1 MIDLT
6 EALNVNVCLPDMLK
20 TTTTIIT
27 IIIITQNALKFK
39 RNMDKIERLQELILI
54 FHLLCAIMSVKILL
68 MAYLIAESE
77 ENYGHKL

>member
-1 MIDLT
+1 MSI
-6 EALNVNVCLPDMLK
+6 CLPDLLK

-39 RNMDKIERLQELILI
+39 RNMEIIERSQELILI
-54 FHLLCAIMSVKILL
+54 FHLLYAIMSVKILL

>member
-1 MIDLT
+1 MSI
-6 EALNVNVCLPDMLK
+6 CLPDLLK

-27 IIIITQNALKFK
+27 IIIITQNVLKFK
-39 RNMDKIERLQELILI
+39 RNMDKIERLQEIILI

-77 ENYGHKL
+77 EKLWP

>member
-1 MIDLT
+1 M
-6 EALNVNVCLPDMLK
+6 NVCLPDLLK

-39 RNMDKIERLQELILI
+39 QNMDKIERLQELILI
-54 FHLLCAIMSVKILL
+54 FHLLCSIMSVKILL

-77 ENYGHKL
+77 ENYGHQL

>member
-1 MIDLT
+1 MPDL
-6 EALNVNVCLPDMLK
+6 LK

-54 FHLLCAIMSVKILL
+54 FHLFCVIMSVKILL

-77 ENYGHKL
+77 ENYVHKL

>member
-1 MIDLT
+1 MSI
-6 EALNVNVCLPDMLK
+6 CLPDPVK

-39 RNMDKIERLQELILI
+39 RNMEIIERSQELILI

-77 ENYGHKL
+77 ENYGHQL

>member
-1 MIDLT
+1 MSIS
-6 EALNVNVCLPDMLK
+6 LPDLLK

-54 FHLLCAIMSVKILL
+54 VHLVCAIMSVKILL
-68 MAYLIAESE
+68 MAYSIAESE
-77 ENYGHKL
+77 ENYGHQL

>member
-1 MIDLT
+1 MSI
-6 EALNVNVCLPDMLK
+6 CLPDPVK

-39 RNMDKIERLQELILI
+39 RNMEIIERSQELILI

>member
-1 MIDLT
+1 MSIR
-6 EALNVNVCLPDMLK
+6 LPDPVK

-27 IIIITQNALKFK
+27 IIIITQNALNFK
-39 RNMDKIERLQELILI
+39 RNMEIIERSQELILI

>member
-1 MIDLT
+1 MIELA
-6 EALNVNVCLPDMLK
+6 EALNVNVCLPDLLK

-39 RNMDKIERLQELILI
+39 QNMDKIERLQELILI
-54 FHLLCAIMSVKILL
+54 FHLLCSIMSVKILL

-77 ENYGHKL
+77 ENYGHQL

>member
-1 MIDLT
+1 M
-6 EALNVNVCLPDMLK
+6 NVGLPDLLK

-39 RNMDKIERLQELILI
+39 QNMDKIERLQELILI

-77 ENYGHKL
+77 ENYGHQL